1 MPEVTL
7 SPDGQVVEIAGL
19 GPETLRFHAMWLR
32 DNARDERTRSPE
44 NGQRLI
50 TIGDIP
56 EETTIVAAAADGA
69 TLTVSFQPEN
79 RTIGYDLGWLLRNA
93 YDRPA
98 RNERGWIASGIET
111 WDSRSLAES
120 PEADMGSLKADS
132 GRLRE
137 WLAAVVRFGF
147 GSIVGGSTRPGALF
161 DVVDLFGYVR
171 ETNYGRHFEV
181 RTEVNPTNLAFSS
194 LGLQAH
200 TDNPYRDPV
209 PTLQVL
215 YCLENSAEGGESI
228 VVDGFRAAERLRQEG
243 PDDFEV
249 LSRHCA
255 RFQYEGD
262 PSANLRARRPILEL
276 APDGELTAIRFNNR
290 SLAAVTDVPF
300 ERMDAWY
307 RAYRR
312 LSEIVDDPAMQVMVR
327 HEPGECFLLDNTR
340 VLHARKAYAGSGRC
354 WLQGCYADKDGLL
367 SKLAV
372 LTAACREAAE

>member
-1 MPEVTL
+1 MPDVIL

-19 GPETLRFHAMWLR
+19 GPEPLRFHAVWLR
-32 DNARDERTRSPE
+32 DNAGDAQTRSPE
-44 NGQRLI
+44 NGQKLI
-50 TIGDIP
+50 TVGDIP
-56 EETTIVAAAADGA
+56 ADTAIVAATTDGA

-79 RTIGYDLGWLLRNA
+79 TTIDYDLGWLLGNA

-98 RNERGWIASGIET
+98 RNERGWIASGLET
-111 WDSRSLAES
+111 WDTRSLVEI
-120 PEADMGSLKADS
+120 PEADMKTLIADN

-137 WLAAVVRFGF
+137 WLEAVVRFGF
-147 GSIVGGSTRPGALF
+147 GKVVGGSTRPGALF
-161 DVVDLFGYVR
+161 KVVDLFGYVR

-181 RTEVNPTNLAFSS
+181 RTEVSPTNLAFSS

-215 YCLENSAEGGESI
+215 YCLENSAEGGENI
-228 VVDGFRAAERLRQEG
+228 LVDGFRAAERLREEG
-243 PDDFEV
+243 PDDFEM
-249 LSRHCA
+249 LSRYCA
-255 RFQYEGD
+255 RFQYAGD
-262 PSANLRARRPILEL
+262 PSTKLSARRPILEL

-300 ERMDAWY
+300 EAMDAWY
-307 RAYRR
+307 GAYRR
-312 LSEIVDDPAMQVMVR
+312 LGAIVDDPAMQVMVR
-327 HEPGECFLLDNTR
+327 LEPGECFLLDNTR
-340 VLHARKAYAGSGRC
+340 VLHARRAYSGSGRR
-354 WLQGCYADKDGLL
+354 WLQGCYADRDGLL

>member
-1 MPEVTL
+1 MPDVTL

-19 GPETLRFHAMWLR
+19 GPEPLRFHAIWLR
-32 DNARDERTRSPE
+32 DNAGDAWTRSPE
-44 NGQRLI
+44 NGQKLI
-50 TIGDIP
+50 TVGDIP
-56 EETTIVAAAADGA
+56 ADTAIVAATADSA

-79 RTIGYDLGWLLRNA
+79 RTIDYDLGWLLGNA

-98 RNERGWIASGIET
+98 HDERGWIASGLET
-111 WDSRSLAES
+111 WDNQILAEI
-120 PEADMGSLKADS
+120 PEADMESLKVDS
-132 GRLRE
+132 GRLCE

-147 GSIVGGSTRPGALF
+147 GRIVGGSTRPGALF
-161 DVVDLFGYVR
+161 DIVDLFGYVR

-228 VVDGFRAAERLRQEG
+228 VVDGFRAAERLREECT
-243 PDDFEV
+243 DHLEV
-249 LSRHCA
+249 LSRYCA
-255 RFQYEGD
+255 RFEYAGD
-262 PSANLRARRPILEL
+262 ATTKLSARRPILEL

-307 RAYRR
+307 GAYRR
-312 LSEIVDDPAMQVMVR
+312 LGEIVDDPAMQVMVR
-327 HEPGECFLLDNTR
+327 LEPGECFVLDNTR
-340 VLHARKAYAGSGRC
+340 VLHARKAYSGSGRR

-367 SKLAV
+367 SRLAV

>member
-1 MPEVTL
+1 MPDVTL

-19 GPETLRFHAMWLR
+19 GPKPLRFHAIWLR
-32 DNARDERTRSPE
+32 DNAGDEQTRSPE
-44 NGQRLI
+44 NGQKLI

-56 EETTIVAAAADGA
+56 EDTAIVAVTVDDA

-79 RTIGYDLGWLLRNA
+79 RAIDYDLGWLLGNA

-98 RNERGWIASGIET
+98 HDERGWIASCLET
-111 WDSRSLAES
+111 WDNQTLAEI
-120 PEADMGSLKADS
+120 PEADMESLKAVS

-137 WLAAVVRFGF
+137 WLEAVVRFGF
-147 GSIVGGSTRPGALF
+147 GRIVGGSTRPGALF

-228 VVDGFRAAERLRQEG
+228 LVDGFRAAERLQQER

-249 LSRHCA
+249 LSRYCA
-255 RFQYEGD
+255 RFRYEGD
-262 PSANLRARRPILEL
+262 ASTKLSARCPILEL

-290 SLAAVTDVPF
+290 SLAAVSDVPF

-312 LSEIVDDPAMQVMVR
+312 LGEIVDDPAMQVMVR
-327 HEPGECFLLDNTR
+327 LEPGECFVLDNTR
-340 VLHARKAYAGSGRC
+340 VLHARKAYSGSGRR

>member
-1 MPEVTL
+1 MPDVTL

-19 GPETLRFHAMWLR
+19 GPEPLRFHAIWLR
-32 DNARDERTRSPE
+32 DNAGDARTRSPE
-44 NGQRLI
+44 NGQKLI
-50 TIGDIP
+50 TVGDIP
-56 EETTIVAAAADGA
+56 ADTAIVAATADGA

-79 RTIGYDLGWLLRNA
+79 RTIDYDLGWLLGNA
-93 YDRPA
+93 YDRPP
-98 RNERGWIASGIET
+98 RNERGWIAASLET
-111 WDSRSLAES
+111 WDNRSLAEI

-137 WLAAVVRFGF
+137 WLEAVVRFGF
-147 GSIVGGSTRPGALF
+147 GRIVAGSTRPGALF
-161 DVVDLFGYVR
+161 EVVDLFGFVR

-215 YCLENSAEGGESI
+215 YCLENSAEGGENI
-228 VVDGFRAAERLRQEG
+228 LVDGFRAAERLREER

-249 LSRHCA
+249 LSSYCA
-255 RFQYEGD
+255 RFRYEGD
-262 PSANLRARRPILEL
+262 PSTKLSARRTILEL
-276 APDGELTAIRFNNR
+276 TPDGELTAIRFNNR

-307 RAYRR
+307 NAYRR
-312 LSEIVDDPAMQVMVR
+312 LDEIVDDPAMQVMVR
-327 HEPGECFLLDNTR
+327 LEPGECFVLDNTR
-340 VLHARKAYAGSGRC
+340 VLHARKAYSGSGRR

>member
-1 MPEVTL
+1 MPDVTL
-7 SPDGQVVEIAGL
+7 SPDGQVVEMSGL
-19 GPETLRFHAMWLR
+19 APEPLRFHAVWLR
-32 DNARDERTRSPE
+32 DNAGDAQTRSPE
-44 NGQRLI
+44 NGQKLI
-50 TIGDIP
+50 TVGDIP
-56 EETTIVAAAADGA
+56 ADTAIVAATTDGA

-79 RTIGYDLGWLLRNA
+79 RTIDYDLGWLLGNA

-98 RNERGWIASGIET
+98 CNERGWIASGLET
-111 WDSRSLAES
+111 WDNNSLVEI
-120 PEADMGSLKADS
+120 PEADMEALTADS

-137 WLAAVVRFGF
+137 WLEAVVRFGF
-147 GSIVGGSTRPGALF
+147 GRIVGGSTRPGALF
-161 DVVDLFGYVR
+161 EVVDLFGYVR

-215 YCLENSAEGGESI
+215 YCLENSAEGGENI
-228 VVDGFRAAERLRQEG
+228 LVDGFRASERLRQER

-249 LSRHCA
+249 LSRYCA
-255 RFQYEGD
+255 RFQYAGD
-262 PSANLRARRPILEL
+262 ASTNLSARRPILEL

-300 ERMDAWY
+300 EAMDAWY
-307 RAYRR
+307 GAYRR
-312 LSEIVDDPAMQVMVR
+312 LGVIVDDPAMQVMVR
-327 HEPGECFLLDNTR
+327 LEPGECFLLDNTR
-340 VLHARKAYAGSGRC
+340 VLHARKAYSGSGKR

>member
-1 MPEVTL
+1 MPDIAL
-7 SPDGQVVEIAGL
+7 SPDGQVIEIAGL
-19 GPETLRFHAMWLR
+19 APEPIRFHAMWLR
-32 DNARDERTRSPE
+32 DNAQDAQTRSPK
-44 NGQRLI
+44 NGQKLI
-50 TIGDIP
+50 TVGDIP
-56 EETTIVAAAADGA
+56 EDTTIVAAMADGG

-98 RNERGWIASGIET
+98 RNGRGWIASGIET
-111 WDSRSLAES
+111 WDMASLVAI
-120 PEADMGSLKADS
+120 PEADIETLAADNVC
-132 GRLRE
+132 LRE
-137 WLAAVVRFGF
+137 WLEGVVRFGF
-147 GSIVGGSTRPGALF
+147 GRVVGGRPTPGALF

-181 RTEVNPTNLAFSS
+181 RTELNPTNLAFSS

-200 TDNPYRDPV
+200 TDNPYRDPA

-228 VVDGFRAAERLRQEG
+228 VVDGFRAAERLREDS
-243 PDDFEV
+243 PDAFEV
-249 LSRHCA
+249 LSTHCA
-255 RFQYEGD
+255 RFRYAGD
-262 PSANLRARRPILEL
+262 NSTNLSARRPILEL

-300 ERMDAWY
+300 ERMEAWY
-307 RAYRR
+307 GAYRR
-312 LSEIVDDPAMQVMVR
+312 LGEIVDDPAMQVMVR
-327 HEPGECFLLDNTR
+327 LEPGECFVLDNTR
-340 VLHARKAYAGSGRC
+340 VLHGRRAYAGSGRR

-372 LTAACREAAE
+372 LTAAGREAAE